1 MYKVQLKTFAF
12 SLLLFI
18 KLISANPVP
27 GPIPDIWDNL
37 NGTAGEALSPF
48 DIYLVEEHKYR
59 VTAQLDPISTNN
71 YYDSNG
77 TIIRESDFD
86 YYRINLP
93 ITFEY
98 GIPRF
103 FEIAFRIP
111 YIVRN
116 QRRQNWI
123 DPYYNYMNS
132 SGWGDISIRI
142 RKMVYGNKNK
152 PIFLALGGGIK
163 FPTARYDYYSVNP
176 ILSQGSL
183 DFFFGAYSVIKTDV
197 VRYPI
202 AITFSHTERSRMGE
216 QVGEIITY
224 RAGLMTD
231 LGHFLDFS
239 LGFKGYEI
247 IDLVTESGKTSL
259 EANVI
264 IKTIDNRMNFSG
276 GIGYDIRGINSY
288 VSTYPFFS
296 MQVNF

>member
-1 MYKVQLKTFAF
+1 MYNVQLKTFAL

-27 GPIPDIWDNL
+27 GPMPDIWDNL
-37 NGTAGEALSPF
+37 NGTAGEVLSPF
-48 DIYLVEEHKYR
+48 DIYLVGEHKLR
-59 VTAQLDPISTNN
+59 VTAHLDPLSTND

-77 TIIRESDFD
+77 TIIRDSEFD
-86 YYRINLP
+86 YYRMNLP

-98 GIPRF
+98 GIPGL
-103 FEIAFRIP
+103 FEIGFRVP

-116 QRRQNWI
+116 GR
-123 DPYYNYMNS
+123 DFYMDYSRNS
-132 SGWGDISIRI
+132 IGLGDISLRI
-142 RKMVYGNKNK
+142 RKMVYGY
-152 PIFLALGGGIK
+152 IDELIYLAIGGGIK
-163 FPTARYDYYSVNP
+163 FPTARYEYIYHYTNP
-176 ILSQGSL
+176 AFSQGSL
-183 DFFFGAYSVIKTDV
+183 DFFFGAYGVINTNIVK
-197 VRYPI
+197 YPI
-202 AITFSHTERSRMGE
+202 AITFSHTGRNRLDE

-231 LGHFLDFS
+231 MDQFFDFNLGL
-239 LGFKGYEI
+239 KGYEI

-276 GIGYDIRGINSY
+276 GIVYDVRGTRSY
-288 VSTYPFFS
+288 ASTYPFFS

>member
-1 MYKVQLKTFAF
+1 MYKVQLKTFAL
-12 SLLLFI
+12 SLLLLI

-27 GPIPDIWDNL
+27 GPIDEIWDNL

-48 DIYLVEEHKYR
+48 DIYLAEEYKFR
-59 VTAQLDPISTNN
+59 VTTQLELISTND

-98 GIPRF
+98 GVPKL
-103 FEIAFRIP
+103 FEIGFRVP

-116 QRRQNWI
+116 GRIRGA
-123 DPYYNYMNS
+123 DMEYYGVNS

-142 RKMVYGNKNK
+142 RKMVYGSKDK
-152 PIFLALGGGIK
+152 PLFLALGGGIK

-183 DFFFGAYSVIKTDV
+183 DFFFGAYSVIKTDI

-202 AITFSHTERSRMGE
+202 AITFSHTGRNRFGE
-216 QVGEIITY
+216 LVGEIITY

-231 LGHFLDFS
+231 LGHFLDFN
-239 LGFKGYEI
+239 LGLKGYEI
-247 IDLVTESGKTSL
+247 LDIAEGNGKTSL
-259 EANVI
+259 EANI
-264 IKTIDNRMNFSG
+264 IIRTIENKLNFSG
-276 GIGYDIRGINSY
+276 GLVYDIRGIRSY
-288 VSTYPFFS
+288 SNTYPFFS